1 MKAQPLGE
9 AYAARIKTAIHQAG
23 NEIEELGIEQIELL
37 GRIAES
43 IAVATITGEDSE
55 AESLHVNAILANLQS
70 AYQGFVVREGWNI
83 FFDVMNISRDF
94 VLAVLKL

>member
-9 AYAARIKTAIHQAG
+9 AYAIRIKGAIHEAG
-23 NEIEELGIEQIELL
+23 NEIEELGVEQIELL

-43 IAVATITGEDSE
+43 IAVATVKGEDSE
-55 AESLHVNAILANLQS
+55 AEALHVNAILANLQS